1 MDDQEIMP
9 TEFGQ
14 GEFSHIVRA
23 DDVPPNGMR
32 VAFEA
37 DAATCG
43 KLAARFQVDGVEDLH
58 VVVQMAPFGK
68 RGLMATGRVT
78 GRVQQPCSVTLQPV
92 WTGIEVDFTNE
103 FQPADIVAQFV
114 IPEDDFEAEVPD
126 AMQDGEADLG
136 EAVTQIFAME
146 VPAYPRAQDA
156 QFDDFIDPDDD
167 LDDKP
172 PSPFAALQGLKLKGD
187 DA

>member
-23 DDVPPNGMR
+23 DDVPPNGTR

-37 DAATCG
+37 DEAACV
-43 KLAARFQVDGVEDLH
+43 KLAERFQVDGVEALC
-58 VVVQMAPFGK
+58 VVAQMAPFGK

-78 GRVQQPCSVTLQPV
+78 GRVQQPCGVTLQPI
-92 WTGIEVDFTNE
+92 WTAIELDFTNE
-103 FQPADIVAQFV
+103 FQPADMVAQFV
-114 IPEDDFEAEVPD
+114 VPEDDFEAEVPD

-146 VPAYPRAQDA
+146 VPIYPRAQDA